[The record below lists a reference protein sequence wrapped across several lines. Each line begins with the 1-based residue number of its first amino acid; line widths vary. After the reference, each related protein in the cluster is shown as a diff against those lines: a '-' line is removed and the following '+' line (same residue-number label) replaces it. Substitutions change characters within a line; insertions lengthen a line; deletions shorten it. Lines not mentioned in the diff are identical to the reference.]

1 MKSRKDKKAKKMI
14 KSDFSMAI
22 NNSLADCSYL
32 VTLHC
37 NEILKSTIYKGV
49 FYISDFRM
57 HFLHCVA
64 IFITYL
70 IEQNQ
75 GKL

>member
-1 MKSRKDKKAKKMI
+1 
-14 KSDFSMAI
+14 MAI

-75 GKL
+75 GKLWKIAMQCDKRMRKPDV